1 MISALN
7 RLQPL
12 NGNKLTRVV
21 CSLFC
26 LFLQFTNLTA
36 QNNTYTK
43 DTLHIAVL
51 MPFCSKEIFTD
62 ELSPKSALGNACRS
76 YFEGLKMGLDSMSKN
91 GINLIVHVFDTKNDT
106 VYFKQLLKKN
116 EVLNANLI
124 IGPVVAAGQQ
134 IMKKFSSEAHIY
146 HISPLLTLTKSKI
159 EDPYLVCM
167 NPDLESYADIYL
179 KQLYQAGNTDINLVV
194 FSGKGKNDKIIS
206 NRLNKIK
213 AEYPSFNIQCLDIDK
228 NSNYKNYYNLNK
240 TNLVWIDSEN
250 EFQVNSTLKL
260 LADTTQFI
268 DVHVIGNKKWLEY
281 NAINYPLWKHLDVT
295 LLSPYF
301 LATDSKIGSNCIEL
315 FKEIYNKEPDEY
327 AVAGFDQALLLV
339 DGLAKNKGV
348 FNPSEMSNRMSL
360 VGSEYLIGSKPNNK
374 GYQNNYLNQCKFNEA
389 FIWINAAKT
398 TK

>member
-12 NGNKLTRVV
+12 NGNKIILF
-21 CSLFC
+21 FC
-26 LFLQFTNLTA
+26 LLIQFNGLIA
-36 QNNTYTK
+36 QNSTYTK
-43 DTLHIAVL
+43 DTLQLAVL
-51 MPFCSKEIFTD
+51 MPFCSKEILVD

-76 YFEGLKMGLDSMSKN
+76 YFEGFKLGLDSMSKN
-91 GINLIVHVFDTKNDT
+91 GIHLTVHVFDTKNDT
-106 VYFKQLLKKN
+106 NYFKQLLKKS

-134 IMKKFSSEAHIY
+134 LMKTFSNEAHIY
-146 HISPLLTLTKSKI
+146 HVSPLLTLTKSKI
-159 EDPYLVCM
+159 EDPFLVCM
-167 NPDLESYADIYL
+167 NPDLESYADIFL
-179 KQLYQAGNTDINLVV
+179 KQLYLAGNTDINLVV
-194 FSGKGKNDKIIS
+194 YSGKGKNDKIIS

-213 AEYPSFNIQCLDIDK
+213 SEYPGFSIQCLDIDK

-260 LADTTQFI
+260 LADTNQFI

-301 LATDSKIGSNCIEL
+301 LALDTKITTNCIEL
-315 FKEIYNKEPDEY
+315 YKEIYNKEPDEY
-327 AVAGFDQALLLV
+327 AISGYDQALLLI
-339 DGLAKNKGV
+339 DNLANNNGV
-348 FNPSEMSNRMSL
+348 FNPTKKQNNTVL
-360 VGSEYLIGSKPNNK
+360 VGSEYLIGPKPNNK
-374 GYQNNYLNQCKFNEA
+374 GYQNNYLNQCKFDDA
-389 FIWINAAKT
+389 FNWINASKT
-398 TK
+398 SK